1 MRHDGVKY
9 GTVFGRGGA
18 VLGSRVISQGL
29 IEIGERI
36 RKRRQELRLS
46 QEKLAEMAEIS
57 LNTVSRVEGG
67 QSDMS
72 IEVFRRLTQALG
84 MSASEL
90 LGDMEYA
97 EGDGQMQRL
106 LYRMRHLEYGDR
118 EVVVRTLDALMD
130 ALGICR
136 K

>member
-1 MRHDGVKY
+1 M
-9 GTVFGRGGA
+9 
-18 VLGSRVISQGL
+18 GSRAISQGL

-36 RKRRQELRLS
+36 RKRRQELRWS
-46 QEKLAEMAEIS
+46 QEKLAEVADIS

-72 IEVFRRLTQALG
+72 IEVFRKLAQALG

-90 LGDMEYA
+90 LGDMEDA

-106 LYRMRHLEYGDR
+106 LYRMRHLGYGDR
-118 EVVVRTLDALMD
+118 EVVIRTLDALLD

>member
-1 MRHDGVKY
+1 M
-9 GTVFGRGGA
+9 
-18 VLGSRVISQGL
+18 GSRVISQGL

-84 MSASEL
+84 MRASEL